1 LTKNQI
7 HRLGERLRRG
17 QISEDDLRLL
27 DTYRRAFADVY
38 EMVIETIR
46 QHLALEPTG
55 RPAKS
60 TTSVIEKLRRESIR
74 LTQMQDIAGC
84 RLIVA
89 DIEAQDR
96 LVEQLARLFPETTTT
111 DRRQTLQHLW
121 AELSEKLSDVIDPA
135 IKYGGG
141 TNETRTLLAATS
153 ELVGHTETLNALLRK
168 MLSAHA
174 GDVVPDSLAAAVSGL
189 REVQRLLAKAL
200 TDDIAS
206 LGRLTGGPSALPD

>member
-1 LTKNQI
+1 M
-7 HRLGERLRRG
+7 
-17 QISEDDLRLL
+17 SDDDLRLL

-74 LTQMQDIAGC
+74 LTQIQDIAGC

-96 LVEQLARLFPETTTT
+96 LVEQLARLFPDTTTV
-111 DRRQTLQHLW
+111 DRRETPSHGYR
-121 AELSEKLSDVIDPA
+121 AVHVIVKSQDRL
-135 IKYGGG
+135 I
-141 TNETRTLLAATS
+141 EIQIRT
-153 ELVGHTETLNALLRK
+153 
-168 MLSAHA
+168 
-174 GDVVPDSLAAAVSGL
+174 SL
-189 REVQRLLAKAL
+189 
-200 TDDIAS
+200 
-206 LGRLTGGPSALPD
+206 